1 METRYKQQYREDLLS
16 IYHTA
21 LQSVVGDEA
30 VKRALHEQGYDEPC
44 HLIAI
49 GKAADAMTRGAIEV
63 LQDKVLS
70 GIAINKT
77 GSFTQA
83 LLAEQR
89 IQCVEGEHPVP
100 TEKSLQAGQALLQYI
115 QQLPVDA
122 ECLVLFSGGA
132 SSLVEVLADG
142 WTLGDLQEL
151 TSYLLANAYDIHAM
165 NAVRRRLSQI
175 KGGGLWNALG
185 QRSVTAMLIS
195 DVQGDDP
202 RIIGSGVLFPS
213 EGETI
218 PDDLPAVW
226 QTKLPEPKSVVV
238 GEHFNWSIIAS
249 LDIAKQAAARKA
261 QALGYRVT
269 VIDEFMS
276 GDAGEQGN
284 AVAKYLQQVSAG
296 ITIWGGET
304 TVRLPENPGKGGR
317 NLHLGLSAAVAI
329 QGKPDLLVL
338 SSSTDGVDGV
348 TEEAGTLVDSQT
360 ILRGK
365 QQAMDAEDYLNRADA
380 CHYLEATD
388 DLIHTGPSGTN
399 VMDLVIG
406 VKLEAFNES
415 G

>member
-1 METRYKQQYREDLLS
+1 MNKVQKARKDLLS
-16 IYHTA
+16 IYHAA

-30 VKRALHEQGYDEPC
+30 VKRALQKQNYNKAC
-44 HLIAI
+44 HIIAI
-49 GKAADAMTRGAIEV
+49 GKAADAMTLGAIDV

-70 GIAINKT
+70 GIAINKA
-77 GSFTQA
+77 GSFTDV
-83 LLAEQR
+83 LLAEER

-142 WTLGDLQEL
+142 WTLDDLQEL

-202 RIIGSGVLFPS
+202 KIIGSGVLFPS
-213 EGETI
+213 EGEAI
-218 PDDLPAVW
+218 PDDLPAEW
-226 QTKLPEPKSVVV
+226 QKKLPEPKSVTVD
-238 GEHFNWSIIAS
+238 EHFKWSIIAS

-261 QALGYRVT
+261 QTLGYRVT

-284 AVAKYLQQVSAG
+284 AVAKYLQQASAG

-329 QGKPDLLVL
+329 QGKKELLVL

-348 TEEAGTLVDSQT
+348 TEEAGALVDAET
-360 ILRGK
+360 IRRGN
-365 QQAMDAEDYLNRADA
+365 QQGLNAEEFLLKADA

-388 DLIHTGPSGTN
+388 DLIHTGPTGTN
-399 VMDLVIG
+399 VMDLVIAL
-406 VKLEAFNES
+406 KLRLSNES

>member
-1 METRYKQQYREDLLS
+1 MDKVKEARKDLLS
-16 IYHTA
+16 IYHAA
-21 LQSVVGDEA
+21 LQSVVGDGA
-30 VKRALHEQGYDEPC
+30 VKRALREQNYNKSC
-44 HLIAI
+44 HIVAI

-63 LQDKVLS
+63 LQEKVLS

-77 GSFTQA
+77 GSFTDV
-83 LLAEQR
+83 LLAESR

-100 TEKSLQAGQALLQYI
+100 TEKSLQAGQALLQYV

-142 WTLGDLQEL
+142 WTLDDLQEL
-151 TSYLLANAYDIHAM
+151 TAYLLANAYDIHAM
-165 NAVRRRLSQI
+165 NAVRRRISQI

-202 RIIGSGVLFPS
+202 KIIGSGILFPS
-213 EGETI
+213 EGEKI
-218 PDDLPAVW
+218 PDDLPGKW
-226 QTKLPEPKSVVV
+226 QEKLPEQKIVQV
-238 GEHFNWSIIAS
+238 GDDFSWSIIAS
-249 LDIAKQAAARKA
+249 LDIAKQAAAQKA
-261 QALGYRVT
+261 ESLGYGVT
-269 VIDEFMS
+269 VIDGFMS
-276 GDAGEQGN
+276 GDAAEQGKAIAN
-284 AVAKYLQQVSAG
+284 YLQKAPVG

-317 NLHLGLSAAVAI
+317 NLHLGLSAAVEI
-329 QGKPDLLVL
+329 QGQSDLLIL

-360 ILRGK
+360 VMRGE
-365 QQAMDAEDYLNRADA
+365 QQSLDVVYYLNRADA
-380 CHYLEATD
+380 CNYLEATD

-406 VKLEAFNES
+406 LKLGE
-415 G
+415 